1 MLVEVALVGLLAK
14 QMPCSVPKSFGGW
27 DSSCTLLRAK
37 QVIAQGALVLLVLFK
52 ESQKNPQQK
61 LEG

>member
-14 QMPCSVPKSFGGW
+14 QMPRSVPKRGGW